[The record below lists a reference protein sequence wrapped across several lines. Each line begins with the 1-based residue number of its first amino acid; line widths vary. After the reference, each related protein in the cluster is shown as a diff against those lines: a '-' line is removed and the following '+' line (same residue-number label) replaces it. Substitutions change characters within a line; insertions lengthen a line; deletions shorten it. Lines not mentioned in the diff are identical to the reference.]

1 MYLFIQVVSD
11 ASDDR
16 ETVCQCNH
24 LTNFALLMAEGNGG
38 EGALAA
44 ATGGVDKGVIALQI
58 FSYVVVVLAIIC
70 LLAVAYKVILINFN
84 QSVTVFNVFNS
95 SVFFPNPIGSS
106 LAPSF
111 LIARRADWAEMR
123 L

>member
-1 MYLFIQVVSD
+1 
-11 ASDDR
+11 
-16 ETVCQCNH
+16 
-24 LTNFALLMAEGNGG
+24 MAEGNGG

-95 SVFFPNPIGSS
+95 SVFFPNQIGSS
-106 LAPSF
+106 IGPFFSHCETSGLGRNEALKNWRERLKC
-111 LIARRADWAEMR
+111 LI
-123 L
+123 